1 MSVRSPVWLSNPPT
15 DHRDVGPLTVTP
27 SRPSNVLLPSGTLG
41 LATIL
46 HCFPFQCSMRVTRFR
61 PSGVFACPTAQTSLV
76 LMAATALSR
85 FVKGLGLGTAI
96 MLHVFPFQWRA
107 SGCRNEPTFAEAK
120 LPTIQ
125 ASLAAGA
132 ATPEMSCCE
141 EEKLAPGV
149 MLHCVPL
156 KWRAMMVVSP
166 ASMTTPPISVVL
178 RAAIA
183 STIISMFGVFG
194 KSVHAM
200 TIHCEM

>member
-85 FVKGLGLGTAI
+85 FRKGLGLGTAT
-96 MLHVFPFQWRA
+96 MLQVFPFQWRA
-107 SGCRNEPTFAEAK
+107 SGCRNEPIFAEAK

-156 KWRAMMVVSP
+156 KCKAMFVVSP
-166 ASMTTPPISVVL
+166 ASVPTAQISVAL
-178 RAAIA
+178 RAGIA
-183 STIISMFGVFG
+183 ST
-194 KSVHAM
+194 
-200 TIHCEM
+200 TIPMLGALGNSDQAVPFPG